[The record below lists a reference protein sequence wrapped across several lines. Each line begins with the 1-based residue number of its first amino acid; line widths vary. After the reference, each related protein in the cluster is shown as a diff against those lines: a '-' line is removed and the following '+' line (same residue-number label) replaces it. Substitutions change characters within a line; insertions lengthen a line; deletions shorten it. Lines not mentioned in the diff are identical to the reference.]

1 MRIAGQ
7 LIKMEGTEL
16 HYGQGRKSKKREV
29 YRPYTRN
36 TMKVQEWL
44 LWGGGGGLFICCPY
58 SASHKT
64 RSLAHHTVITY
75 CESVSSINVIPE
87 NQAVF
92 SNLFDWID
100 P

>member
-1 MRIAGQ
+1 M
-7 LIKMEGTEL
+7 
-16 HYGQGRKSKKREV
+16 
-29 YRPYTRN
+29 
-36 TMKVQEWL
+36 
-44 LWGGGGGLFICCPY
+44 GGGGGLFICCPY

-75 CESVSSINVIPE
+75 CESVASINVIPE
-87 NQAVF
+87 NHAVF